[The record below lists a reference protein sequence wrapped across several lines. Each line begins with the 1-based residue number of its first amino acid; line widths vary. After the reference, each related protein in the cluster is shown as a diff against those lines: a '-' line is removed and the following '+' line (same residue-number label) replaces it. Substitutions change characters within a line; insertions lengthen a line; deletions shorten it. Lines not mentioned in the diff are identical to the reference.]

1 MTIFWIS
8 MGIVDAIL
16 YRALDAS
23 ITLFAFF
30 FMNIPSIIH
39 FQLPQ
44 YQKTRD
50 VHDYISNKKA
60 MKR

>member
-1 MTIFWIS
+1 

-16 YRALDAS
+16 FRALDAS